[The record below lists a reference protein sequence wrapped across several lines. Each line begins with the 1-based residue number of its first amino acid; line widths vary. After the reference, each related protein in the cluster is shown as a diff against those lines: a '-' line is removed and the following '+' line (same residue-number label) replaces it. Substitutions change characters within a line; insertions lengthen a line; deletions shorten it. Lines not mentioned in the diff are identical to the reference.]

1 MVGVASS
8 MGSRLR
14 GNDARYICSELKMS
28 NKKYTLGEIAQIL
41 GAQLHG
47 DSHCEITGIASLENA
62 KAGQISFLVSSRYQL
77 VASSRHEKFL
87 PLSKASAVLL
97 APDHMQQCATNMLVM
112 SDPYQGLI
120 KLLSLFQHKSKH
132 DAGIH
137 PSATIGPNTKIPAT
151 VSIGPN
157 CVIGE
162 NCEIGENTIIHANC
176 VISDNVRIGAES
188 QVYPNVTI
196 YHDVI
201 IGNKAIIYAGV
212 VIGSEGFGMIRTQYG
227 WQTLPHLGTVII
239 GDNVE
244 IGANTTIDRGALDNT
259 IIENGVKLD
268 NLIMVGHGV
277 VIGENTVIAGCVG
290 IGGSTRIGK
299 NCMIGGATGLN
310 DNIEIGD
317 NVIFTGMSQVVKSI
331 KQPGVYSSGTGI
343 LPQKSWHKAT
353 ARLHNLDELAKK
365 LRKLE
370 KEHNE

>member
-1 MVGVASS
+1 
-8 MGSRLR
+8 
-14 GNDARYICSELKMS
+14 MS
-28 NKKYTLGEIAQIL
+28 KKKYTLGEIAQIL
-41 GAQLHG
+41 GAELRG

-62 KAGQISFLVSSRYQL
+62 KTGDISFLVSSRYQL

-87 PLSKASAVLL
+87 STTQASAVLL
-97 APDHMQQCATNMLVM
+97 AATHADQCSTNLLIM

-120 KLLSLFQHKSKH
+120 KLLALFQHKSKISS
-132 DAGIH
+132 GIH
-137 PSATIGPNTKIPAT
+137 PSATISPDTKIAA
-151 VSIGPN
+151 SAAIGPN
-157 CVIGE
+157 CVIGSG
-162 NCEIGENTIIHANC
+162 CEIGDNTIIHANS
-176 VISDNVRIGAES
+176 VIGDNVKIGADT
-188 QVYPNVTI
+188 QIFANVTI
-196 YHDVI
+196 YHDVV
-201 IGNKAIIYAGV
+201 IGNKVIIYAGV
-212 VIGSEGFGMIRTQYG
+212 VIGSEGFGMIRNQHG

-310 DNIEIGD
+310 DNIEIVD